1 MALISSESEMRRRD
15 LALNPLDPQNQL
27 RQTGWEV
34 PVLCNEA
41 EDAEIRVVRAPLAS
55 LKDDQQHSDRGRGYW
70 LGAYMHGVCQS
81 GVFPKM
87 AL

>member
-41 EDAEIRVVRAPLAS
+41 EDAENL
-55 LKDDQQHSDRGRGYW
+55 
-70 LGAYMHGVCQS
+70 
-81 GVFPKM
+81 
-87 AL
+87 